1 MENDKLVGPDGRGI
15 EDRLK
20 ILVDRTADDIKTCS
34 NVCDTYTKKRL
45 LAKVILSSVWDLK
58 LLDFIKLF
66 ASRKQE
72 FEFELSIHT
81 SQGIDKANVK
91 LDAIGDSTKALNE
104 QFGSLYLCSDYTLTL
119 DNRMEVIKALFQQL
133 VSPEQKQLS
142 ELVDAKG
149 GLNALK
155 DDDKMLLELEKTAE
169 KSSSAPKAEV
179 GRARREQP
187 KEANLSADDLR
198 RDVLEDPNVAAE
210 KNLVVFTRKFE
221 AQKNQIVD
229 ELTLVIK
236 RETDRVIQEVKGG
249 PHERILDRVS
259 SL

>member
-1 MENDKLVGPDGRGI
+1 
-15 EDRLK
+15 
-20 ILVDRTADDIKTCS
+20 
-34 NVCDTYTKKRL
+34 VCDAYTKKRL

-72 FEFELSIHT
+72 FELELSIHT
-81 SQGIDKANVK
+81 SQGVDKANVK

-104 QFGSLYLCSDYTLTL
+104 QFGCLYFCPDYTLTL

-155 DDDKMLLELEKTAE
+155 DDDKILLELEKTAE

-179 GRARREQP
+179 SRARPEQP
-187 KEANLSADDLR
+187 KKKATLSADDLR
-198 RDVLEDPNVAAE
+198 RDVLENPNVAAE

-221 AQKNQIVD
+221 AQKKQIVD
-229 ELTLVIK
+229 EVTDVIK
-236 RETDRVIQEVKGG
+236 RETDRAIQEMKGG

-259 SL
+259 GLLSCPVW